1 MEKKHLVL
9 ASGSPRRKELLSQL
23 GYEFSVL
30 VTDVEECKHAQE
42 TAEEYVKRL
51 SLDKALAALS
61 LLKDNPSEKQHVVP
75 SSDNVVSSVDNVAV
89 GSGIVALDSGIV
101 ALDSGI
107 VALDSDAISLD
118 SETVVLGSD
127 TVVVSQGQVLEKPTD
142 FADSKRMLTQ
152 LANERHQVMTAV
164 SVVSE
169 EKQRT
174 EIIITD
180 VWFKPLSEQ
189 EIEQYWQTGEPCD
202 KAGSYGIQ
210 GLGGRFVTRIEGSY
224 YAVVGL
230 PLYETDQLLQ
240 EFL

>member
-42 TAEEYVKRL
+42 TAEEYVQRL

-61 LLKDNPSEKQHVVP
+61 LLTDNPSEKQHVAP
-75 SSDNVVSSVDNVAV
+75 SSDTVVIGSDTAV
-89 GSGIVALDSGIV
+89 IGSN
-101 ALDSGI
+101 
-107 VALDSDAISLD
+107 
-118 SETVVLGSD
+118 TVVLGSD
-127 TVVVSQGQVLEKPTD
+127 TVVVSQGQVLEKPVD

-152 LANERHQVMTAV
+152 LANERHQVMTAI

-169 EKQRT
+169 EKQKT

-180 VWFKPLSEQ
+180 VWFKPLSEK

-230 PLYETDQLLQ
+230 PLFETDQLLQ

>member
-1 MEKKHLVL
+1 MQKKHLVL

-61 LLKDNPSEKQHVVP
+61 LLKDNPSERQHVVP
-75 SSDNVVSSVDNVAV
+75 SSDTVDN
-89 GSGIVALDSGIV
+89 GSDI
-101 ALDSGI
+101 
-107 VALDSDAISLD
+107 
-118 SETVVLGSD
+118 VVLGSD

-180 VWFKPLSEQ
+180 VWFKPLSEK

-230 PLYETDQLLQ
+230 PLFETDQLLQ

>member
-30 VTDVEECKHAQE
+30 VTDVEECKHVQE

-61 LLKDNPSEKQHVVP
+61 LLTTNPSEKQHVA
-75 SSDNVVSSVDNVAV
+75 SGSD
-89 GSGIVALDSGIV
+89 
-101 ALDSGI
+101 
-107 VALDSDAISLD
+107 
-118 SETVVLGSD
+118 TVVLGSD
-127 TVVVSQGQVLEKPTD
+127 TVVVSQGQVLEKPAD
-142 FADSKRMLTQ
+142 FSDSKRMLTQ
-152 LANERHQVMTAV
+152 LANGRHQVMTAV
-164 SVVSE
+164 SVVSQ
-169 EKQRT
+169 EKQKT
-174 EIIITD
+174 EIVITD
-180 VWFKPLSEQ
+180 VWFKPLSEK

-230 PLYETDQLLQ
+230 PLFETDQLLQ

>member
-1 MEKKHLVL
+1 MEKKSLVL

-61 LLKDNPSEKQHVVP
+61 LLGVSDPEKQH
-75 SSDNVVSSVDNVAV
+75 
-89 GSGIVALDSGIV
+89 
-101 ALDSGI
+101 
-107 VALDSDAISLD
+107 
-118 SETVVLGSD
+118 VVLGSD
-127 TVVVSQGQVLEKPTD
+127 TVVVSQGQVLEKPAD
-142 FADSKRMLTQ
+142 FSDSKRMLTQ
-152 LANERHQVMTAV
+152 LANHRHQVMTAV
-164 SVVSE
+164 SVVSATQQNT
-169 EKQRT
+169 K
-174 EIIITD
+174 IVITD
-180 VWFKPLSEQ
+180 VWFKPLSEK
-189 EIEQYWQTGEPCD
+189 EIEQYWETGEPCD

>member
-61 LLKDNPSEKQHVVP
+61 LLATNSSEKQHVA
-75 SSDNVVSSVDNVAV
+75 SGSDTVVVSSDV
-89 GSGIVALDSGIV
+89 
-101 ALDSGI
+101 
-107 VALDSDAISLD
+107 ISLD

-142 FADSKRMLTQ
+142 FSDSKRMLTQ
-152 LANERHQVMTAV
+152 LADGRHQVMTAV

-169 EKQRT
+169 EKQKT
-174 EIIITD
+174 EIVITD
-180 VWFKPLSEQ
+180 VWFKPLSEK

-230 PLYETDQLLQ
+230 PLFETDQLLQ

>member
-75 SSDNVVSSVDNVAV
+75 SSDNVDL
-89 GSGIVALDSGIV
+89 GSDIVALGSG
-101 ALDSGI
+101 
-107 VALDSDAISLD
+107 AISLD
-118 SETVVLGSD
+118 YETVVLGSD
-127 TVVVSQGQVLEKPTD
+127 TVVVSQGQVLEKPID
-142 FADSKRMLTQ
+142 LADSKRMLTQ

-169 EKQRT
+169 KKQKT

-180 VWFKPLSEQ
+180 VWFKPLSEK

-230 PLYETDQLLQ
+230 PLFETDQLLQ

>member
-61 LLKDNPSEKQHVVP
+61 LLKDNPSEKQHVA
-75 SSDNVVSSVDNVAV
+75 S
-89 GSGIVALDSGIV
+89 
-101 ALDSGI
+101 
-107 VALDSDAISLD
+107 DSDTVVASYLD

-127 TVVVSQGQVLEKPTD
+127 TVVVSQGQVLEKPID
-142 FADSKRMLTQ
+142 LADSKRMLTQ

-169 EKQRT
+169 EKQKT

-180 VWFKPLSEQ
+180 VWFKPLSEK

-230 PLYETDQLLQ
+230 PLFETDQLLQ

>member
-61 LLKDNPSEKQHVVP
+61 LLKDNPFERQHVVP
-75 SSDNVVSSVDNVAV
+75 SSDTVDH
-89 GSGIVALDSGIV
+89 GSDI
-101 ALDSGI
+101 
-107 VALDSDAISLD
+107 
-118 SETVVLGSD
+118 VVLGSD

-152 LANERHQVMTAV
+152 LENERHQVMTAV

-180 VWFKPLSEQ
+180 VWFKPLSGK

-230 PLYETDQLLQ
+230 PLFETDQLLQ

>member
-61 LLKDNPSEKQHVVP
+61 LLKDNPSEKQNVIS
-75 SSDNVVSSVDNVAV
+75 SSDTVDPSFDNAAV
-89 GSGIVALDSGIV
+89 GSEIVDLSSEAV
-101 ALDSGI
+101 
-107 VALDSDAISLD
+107 SLD

-127 TVVVSQGQVLEKPTD
+127 TVVVSQGQVLEKPTN

-152 LANERHQVMTAV
+152 LANDRHKVMTAV

-180 VWFKPLSEQ
+180 VWFKPLSEK

-230 PLYETDQLLQ
+230 PLFETDQLLQ

>member
-61 LLKDNPSEKQHVVP
+61 LLKDNPSEKQNVIS
-75 SSDNVVSSVDNVAV
+75 SSDTVDPSFDNVAV
-89 GSGIVALDSGIV
+89 GSEIVDLSSEAV
-101 ALDSGI
+101 
-107 VALDSDAISLD
+107 SLD

-127 TVVVSQGQVLEKPTD
+127 TVVVSQGQVLEKPTN

-152 LANERHQVMTAV
+152 LANDRHQVMTAV

-180 VWFKPLSEQ
+180 VWFKPLSEK

-230 PLYETDQLLQ
+230 PLFETDQLLQ

>member
-61 LLKDNPSEKQHVVP
+61 LLKDSPSERQHVVP
-75 SSDNVVSSVDNVAV
+75 SSDTVVL
-89 GSGIVALDSGIV
+89 GSEI
-101 ALDSGI
+101 
-107 VALDSDAISLD
+107 
-118 SETVVLGSD
+118 VVLGSD

-152 LANERHQVMTAV
+152 LANDRHQVMTAV

-180 VWFKPLSEQ
+180 VWFKPLSEK

-230 PLYETDQLLQ
+230 PLFETDQLLQ

>member
-61 LLKDNPSEKQHVVP
+61 LLTTNPSEKQHVA
-75 SSDNVVSSVDNVAV
+75 SGSDTVVL
-89 GSGIVALDSGIV
+89 G
-101 ALDSGI
+101 
-107 VALDSDAISLD
+107 SDA
-118 SETVVLGSD
+118 VVLGSD
-127 TVVVSQGQVLEKPTD
+127 TVVVSQGQVLEKPAD
-142 FADSKRMLTQ
+142 FSDSKRMLTQ
-152 LANERHQVMTAV
+152 LANRRHQVMTAV
-164 SVVSE
+164 SVVSK
-169 EKQRT
+169 EKQKT
-174 EIIITD
+174 EIVITD
-180 VWFKPLSEQ
+180 VWFKPLSEK

-230 PLYETDQLLQ
+230 PLFETDQLLQ

>member
-61 LLKDNPSEKQHVVP
+61 LLKDNPSEKQHVVS
-75 SSDNVVSSVDNVAV
+75 SSDTVVVS
-89 GSGIVALDSGIV
+89 
-101 ALDSGI
+101 
-107 VALDSDAISLD
+107 SDAISLD

-142 FADSKRMLTQ
+142 FSDSKRMLTQ
-152 LANERHQVMTAV
+152 LADGRHQVMTAV

-169 EKQRT
+169 EKQKT
-174 EIIITD
+174 EIVITD
-180 VWFKPLSEQ
+180 VWFKPLSEK

-230 PLYETDQLLQ
+230 PLFETDQLLQ

>member
-30 VTDVEECKHAQE
+30 VTDVEECKHTQE

-61 LLKDNPSEKQHVVP
+61 LLTTNPSEKQHVA
-75 SSDNVVSSVDNVAV
+75 SGSD
-89 GSGIVALDSGIV
+89 
-101 ALDSGI
+101 
-107 VALDSDAISLD
+107 
-118 SETVVLGSD
+118 TVVLGSD
-127 TVVVSQGQVLEKPTD
+127 TVVVSQGQVLEKPAD
-142 FADSKRMLTQ
+142 FFDSKRMLTQ
-152 LANERHQVMTAV
+152 LANGRHQVMTAV
-164 SVVSE
+164 SVVSK
-169 EKQRT
+169 EKQKT
-174 EIIITD
+174 EIVITD
-180 VWFKPLSEQ
+180 VWFKPLSEK

-230 PLYETDQLLQ
+230 PLFETDQLLQ

>member
-30 VTDVEECKHAQE
+30 VTDVEECKHTQE

-61 LLKDNPSEKQHVVP
+61 LLKDNPSERQHVVP
-75 SSDNVVSSVDNVAV
+75 SSDTVVL
-89 GSGIVALDSGIV
+89 GSDIVVLG
-101 ALDSGI
+101 
-107 VALDSDAISLD
+107 SDI
-118 SETVVLGSD
+118 VVLGSD

-180 VWFKPLSEQ
+180 VWFKPLSEK

-230 PLYETDQLLQ
+230 PLFETDQLLQ

>member
-61 LLKDNPSEKQHVVP
+61 LLATNPSEKQHVV
-75 SSDNVVSSVDNVAV
+75 SGSDTVVVSSDV
-89 GSGIVALDSGIV
+89 
-101 ALDSGI
+101 
-107 VALDSDAISLD
+107 ISLD

-142 FADSKRMLTQ
+142 FSDSKRMLTQ
-152 LANERHQVMTAV
+152 LADGRHQVMTAV

-169 EKQRT
+169 EKQKT
-174 EIIITD
+174 EIVISD
-180 VWFKPLSEQ
+180 VWFKPLSEK

>member
-61 LLKDNPSEKQHVVP
+61 LLKDNPSEKQHVA
-75 SSDNVVSSVDNVAV
+75 SGSDTVVASY
-89 GSGIVALDSGIV
+89 
-101 ALDSGI
+101 
-107 VALDSDAISLD
+107 LD

-127 TVVVSQGQVLEKPTD
+127 TVVVSQGQVLEKPID
-142 FADSKRMLTQ
+142 LADSKRMLTQ

-169 EKQRT
+169 EKQKT

-180 VWFKPLSEQ
+180 VWFKPLSEK

-230 PLYETDQLLQ
+230 PLFETDQLLQ

>member
-30 VTDVEECKHAQE
+30 VTNVEECKHAQE

-61 LLKDNPSEKQHVVP
+61 LLQVNASEEQH
-75 SSDNVVSSVDNVAV
+75 
-89 GSGIVALDSGIV
+89 
-101 ALDSGI
+101 
-107 VALDSDAISLD
+107 
-118 SETVVLGSD
+118 VVLGSD
-127 TVVVSQGQVLEKPTD
+127 TVVVSQGQVLEKPADLT
-142 FADSKRMLTQ
+142 DSKRMLTQ

-164 SVVSE
+164 SVVSA
-169 EKQRT
+169 EKQKT

-180 VWFKPLSEQ
+180 VWFKPLSEK

-230 PLYETDQLLQ
+230 PLFETDQLLQ

>member
-1 MEKKHLVL
+1 MQKKHLVL

-30 VTDVEECKHAQE
+30 VTHVEECKHAQE

-61 LLKDNPSEKQHVVP
+61 LLKDNPSERQHVVP
-75 SSDNVVSSVDNVAV
+75 SSDTVDN
-89 GSGIVALDSGIV
+89 GSDI
-101 ALDSGI
+101 
-107 VALDSDAISLD
+107 
-118 SETVVLGSD
+118 VVLGSD
-127 TVVVSQGQVLEKPTD
+127 TVVVSQGQVLEKPCD
-142 FADSKRMLTQ
+142 FSESKRMLTQ

-180 VWFKPLSEQ
+180 VWFKPLSEK

-230 PLYETDQLLQ
+230 PLFETDQLLQ

>member
-61 LLKDNPSEKQHVVP
+61 LLKDNPSERQHVVP
-75 SSDNVVSSVDNVAV
+75 SSDTVDN
-89 GSGIVALDSGIV
+89 GSDI
-101 ALDSGI
+101 
-107 VALDSDAISLD
+107 
-118 SETVVLGSD
+118 VVLGSD

-180 VWFKPLSEQ
+180 VWFKPLSEK

-230 PLYETDQLLQ
+230 PLFETDQLLQ

>member
-30 VTDVEECKHAQE
+30 VTGVEECKHAQE

-61 LLKDNPSEKQHVVP
+61 LLTTNPSEKQHVA
-75 SSDNVVSSVDNVAV
+75 SGSDTVVVS
-89 GSGIVALDSGIV
+89 
-101 ALDSGI
+101 
-107 VALDSDAISLD
+107 SDAISLD

-127 TVVVSQGQVLEKPTD
+127 TVVVSQGQVLEKPAD
-142 FADSKRMLTQ
+142 FSDSKRMLTQ

-169 EKQRT
+169 EKQKT
-174 EIIITD
+174 EIVITD
-180 VWFKPLSEQ
+180 VWFKPLSEK

-230 PLYETDQLLQ
+230 PLFETDQLLQ

>member
-1 MEKKHLVL
+1 MQKKHLVL

-61 LLKDNPSEKQHVVP
+61 LLKDNPSERQHVVP
-75 SSDNVVSSVDNVAV
+75 SSDTVDN
-89 GSGIVALDSGIV
+89 GSDI
-101 ALDSGI
+101 
-107 VALDSDAISLD
+107 
-118 SETVVLGSD
+118 VVLGSD
-127 TVVVSQGQVLEKPTD
+127 TVVVSQGQVLEKPCD

-180 VWFKPLSEQ
+180 VWFKPLSEK

-230 PLYETDQLLQ
+230 PLFETDQLLQ

>member
-1 MEKKHLVL
+1 MEKKSLVL

-61 LLKDNPSEKQHVVP
+61 LLGVSDSEKQH
-75 SSDNVVSSVDNVAV
+75 
-89 GSGIVALDSGIV
+89 
-101 ALDSGI
+101 
-107 VALDSDAISLD
+107 
-118 SETVVLGSD
+118 VVLGSD
-127 TVVVSQGQVLEKPTD
+127 TVVVSQGQVLEKPAD
-142 FADSKRMLTQ
+142 FSDSKRMLTQ
-152 LANERHQVMTAV
+152 LANHRHQVMTAV
-164 SVVSE
+164 SVVSATQQNT
-169 EKQRT
+169 K
-174 EIIITD
+174 IVITD
-180 VWFKPLSEQ
+180 VWFKPLSEK
-189 EIEQYWQTGEPCD
+189 EIEQYWETGEPCD

-230 PLYETDQLLQ
+230 PLFETDQLLQ

>member
-30 VTDVEECKHAQE
+30 VTDVEECKHTQE

-61 LLKDNPSEKQHVVP
+61 LLAANPSEKQHVAP
-75 SSDNVVSSVDNVAV
+75 ASD
-89 GSGIVALDSGIV
+89 
-101 ALDSGI
+101 
-107 VALDSDAISLD
+107 
-118 SETVVLGSD
+118 TVVLGSD
-127 TVVVSQGQVLEKPTD
+127 TVVVSQGQVLEKPAD
-142 FADSKRMLTQ
+142 FSDSKRMLTQ

-164 SVVSE
+164 SVVSL
-169 EKQRT
+169 EKQKT
-174 EIIITD
+174 ELVITD
-180 VWFKPLSEQ
+180 VWFKPLSEK

-230 PLYETDQLLQ
+230 PLFETDQLLQ

>member
-61 LLKDNPSEKQHVVP
+61 LLKDNPSEKQNVIS
-75 SSDNVVSSVDNVAV
+75 SSDTVDPSFDNAAV
-89 GSGIVALDSGIV
+89 GSEIVDLSSEAV
-101 ALDSGI
+101 
-107 VALDSDAISLD
+107 SLD

-127 TVVVSQGQVLEKPTD
+127 TVVVSQGQVLEKPTN
-142 FADSKRMLTQ
+142 FADSKHMLTQ
-152 LANERHQVMTAV
+152 LANDRHQVMTAV

-180 VWFKPLSEQ
+180 VWFKPLSEK

-230 PLYETDQLLQ
+230 PLFETDQLLQ

>member
-30 VTDVEECKHAQE
+30 VTDVEECKRAQE

-61 LLKDNPSEKQHVVP
+61 LLTTNPSEKQHVA
-75 SSDNVVSSVDNVAV
+75 SGSD
-89 GSGIVALDSGIV
+89 
-101 ALDSGI
+101 
-107 VALDSDAISLD
+107 
-118 SETVVLGSD
+118 TVVLGSD
-127 TVVVSQGQVLEKPTD
+127 TVVVSQGQVLEKPAD
-142 FADSKRMLTQ
+142 FSDSKRMLTQ
-152 LANERHQVMTAV
+152 LANGRHQVMTAV
-164 SVVSE
+164 SVVSK
-169 EKQRT
+169 EKQKT
-174 EIIITD
+174 EIVITD
-180 VWFKPLSEQ
+180 VWFKPLSEK

-230 PLYETDQLLQ
+230 PLFETDQLLQ